1 MTNRVVVGSHS
12 SSKLHSYS
20 LLPCNLTGKMEFKV
34 KEKILEL
41 DANTKPKGMC
51 LIPGHSD
58 NFITLLGKSKESSNM
73 AAFPPSSSTEQYDV
87 ILQCFKASVDEDI
100 IRKSLDKFDPPG
112 SDDQCF
118 NQVAV
123 LNEGDASVVFTNSD
137 NSPSL
142 RLPDGSVFKGF
153 GNAVETEK
161 TCLISELDLT
171 DDSELKGNSK
181 ESVKGTAT

>member
-1 MTNRVVVGSHS
+1 MTNTVVVGSHS
-12 SSKLHSYS
+12 SSKLHCFS
-20 LLPCNLTGKMEFKV
+20 LLLSNLTGKMEFKA

-58 NFITLLGKSKESSNM
+58 NFITLFGKSKESSNM
-73 AAFPPSSSTEQYDV
+73 SAFPPSSSAEQYDV
-87 ILQCFKASVDEDI
+87 ILQCFNASVDEDI
-100 IRKSLDKFDPPG
+100 IRKSLDKFDAPG

-123 LNEGDASVVFTNSD
+123 LNEGDASVVFSNSD

-153 GNAVETEK
+153 CKTVETEK

-181 ESVKGTAT
+181 ESVKGTAI